1 VRARGAGRI
10 IGGSNFAFRICRNAA
25 FAFGANPNSIDI
37 NGDDQ
42 PMSFNGNAMS
52 PNSKSLTETVDA
64 RAFLANDRQATSNC
78 LRYTSVSNRRSAI
91 LIPAAK
97 LPVILI
103 TGSEG
108 KRICNG

>member
-1 VRARGAGRI
+1 M

-25 FAFGANPNSIDI
+25 LAFGANPNSIDI
-37 NGDDQ
+37 NGDDH

-64 RAFLANDRQATSNC
+64 KAFLANDRQATSNC
-78 LRYTSVSNRRSAI
+78 RRYTSVSNRRFSI

-97 LPVILI
+97 PPVILI
-103 TGSEG
+103 TGSVG
-108 KRICNG
+108 KRICSG